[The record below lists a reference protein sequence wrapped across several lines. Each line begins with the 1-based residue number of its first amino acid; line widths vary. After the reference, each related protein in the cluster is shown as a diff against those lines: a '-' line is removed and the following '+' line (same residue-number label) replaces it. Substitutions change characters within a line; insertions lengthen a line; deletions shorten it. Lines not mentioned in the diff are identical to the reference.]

1 MQKKEANKMYTNE
14 VFDLLLIL
22 GISIGV
28 LATLVVA
35 LIATS
40 IIYIFIKST
49 QIDNTDERSKE

>member
-49 QIDNTDERSKE
+49 QIDNTDERSKK

>member
-1 MQKKEANKMYTNE
+1 MHTNE